1 MNTLRARREAEIAT
15 LFRDEGVQRAMELHG
30 TPLLLLEPGRV
41 RAQYRRLRAAL
52 PFAEVYYAVKAL
64 DHTAVIDTL
73 AQEGCGFDVASIEEL
88 DRVRARGVPVD
99 RTLFT
104 HPVKK
109 PAEIAEAWDRGVQL
123 FVADNPVELDKLAAS
138 APTAQVLLRLS
149 YPNPEA
155 KSDLSAKFGIE
166 PSQTR
171 ALIGHAMRRGLH
183 VVGFSF
189 HVGSQ
194 LDAPRRFADAVGRT
208 LELMDELEA
217 TTDVRFEVLDVG
229 GGFPVAYDA
238 PVTSVE
244 EIADAIRP
252 LLAPRAGRLRILVE
266 PGRLLAAE
274 AMSLVTS
281 VTGRAERGGRRWVYV
296 DDGVYGAY
304 SNVVAEDVHPMIL
317 PAPGPLVARARLA
330 PTTVAGPTCD
340 SADIVAR
347 DVPLPPLSVGD
358 LLVSPAMGAYT
369 IVTAT
374 TFNGRVATP
383 IAVVAEPADV
393 SPEAR
398 DDAAPVRMLSTA
410 AS

>member
-1 MNTLRARREAEIAT
+1 MNALRACREAEIAA
-15 LFRDEGVQRAMELHG
+15 LFRDEGVQRALQFHG

-88 DRVRARGVPVD
+88 DRVRARGVPVH

-109 PAEIAEAWDRGVQL
+109 PAEIAQAHARGVQM
-123 FVADNPVELDKLAAS
+123 FVADNPAELDKLAGA
-138 APTAQVLLRLS
+138 APGAQVMLRLS

-155 KSDLSAKFGIE
+155 KSDLSAKFGVE
-166 PSQTR
+166 PSQAR
-171 ALIGHAMRRGLH
+171 SLIAHAMARGLR

-194 LDAPRRFADAVGRT
+194 LNAPRRFADAVHRT
-208 LELMDELEA
+208 LALMDELEA
-217 TTDVRFEVLDVG
+217 TTEIRFEVLDIG
-229 GGFPVAYDA
+229 GGFPVAYDGPA
-238 PVTSVE
+238 ASVE

-252 LLAPRAGRLRILVE
+252 LLAPRAGRLRIVVE

-274 AMSLVTS
+274 AMTLVTS
-281 VTGRAERGGRRWVYV
+281 VTGIAERGGKPWVYL

-304 SNVVAEDVHPMIL
+304 SNVVAEDVHPLIL
-317 PAPGPLVARARLA
+317 PAPGPKVARGPLA

-347 DVPLPPLSVGD
+347 GVPLPPLAVGD
-358 LLVSPAMGAYT
+358 LLVSPTMGAYT
-369 IVTAT
+369 VVTAT
-374 TFNGRVATP
+374 TFNGRAATP
-383 IAVVAEPADV
+383 IAVVAEPV
-393 SPEAR
+393 
-398 DDAAPVRMLSTA
+398 DAPRAGEDATAVRTLSAA